1 MKRDAEI
8 DRVLNE
14 LNAWCSAEYGR
25 KAELGKLL
33 GVTRQ
38 QVYDWTVKRRLP
50 NLVMWGRLQAFLKT
64 QRGHKPGAPAAGKK
78 PAKAKAKR

>member
-14 LNAWCSAEYGR
+14 LNEWCSAEHGR

-50 NLVMWGRLQAFLKT
+50 NLVMWGRIQAFLKT
-64 QRGHKPGAPAAGKK
+64 QRGGKTGAPAAREK
-78 PAKAKAKR
+78 PAKTQR